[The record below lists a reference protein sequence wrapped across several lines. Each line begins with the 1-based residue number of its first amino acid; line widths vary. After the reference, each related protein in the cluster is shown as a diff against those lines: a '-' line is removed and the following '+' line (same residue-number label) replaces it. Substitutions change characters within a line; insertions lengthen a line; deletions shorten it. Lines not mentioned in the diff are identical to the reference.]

1 MHNSVHND
9 SVVSLHNDKILNTFQ
24 KSILIQTDYK
34 IHTRII

>member
-9 SVVSLHNDKILNTFQ
+9 SVVSLHKDKILNTFQ
-24 KSILIQTDYK
+24 KSILVQIGYK